1 VGTQHYRSVGM
12 RYLDGRFLWPT
23 EVTLSTHL
31 SLCLR
36 VMSNYA
42 VVDYEGALYL
52 GDYCSQA
59 DNISLCVKQISC

>member
-12 RYLDGRFLWPT
+12 RYLEERFLWPT

-36 VMSNYA
+36 VMPNYA

-52 GDYCSQA
+52 TGFTVVRRITFHYA
-59 DNISLCVKQISC
+59 LNK